1 MDIEKVRKY
10 SNEGIDID
18 EEGNECECQE
28 KLFFIEVTFGGDK
41 CCFSEIIDSFYHGM
55 ESGNFDFSKMLS
67 VVECGCYWIE
77 KDEYSGED
85 VVAFDTEGYSST
97 ACLDWVF
104 EDRKSA
110 EEQVAKIGYDFF
122 KRGFEYFSKQILD
135 VDSKKLWDMGI

>member
-10 SNEGIDID
+10 CDEEIETD
-18 EEGNECECQE
+18 EEGNECECQK

-41 CCFSEIIDSFYHGM
+41 GCLSDLIDGIYYGM

-67 VVECGCYWIE
+67 VVECDCYWIE
-77 KDEYSGED
+77 KHEYSGED
-85 VVAFDTEGYSST
+85 VVAFDTEEYSST

-135 VDSKKLWDMGI
+135 VDSKKLWDMGR